1 MQTNEFSC
9 EVREV
14 FSGDDLIVYIDLG
27 VENLLKRQR
36 VRLSGV
42 DTPPAISARGE
53 TEAGQIRTYVRML
66 TRGKKARLVVIA
78 RNANSWVC
86 QLFVTAPEGEVSIN
100 ELLIAKGYKFEK
112 KGPQNVQPA

>member
-1 MQTNEFSC
+1 MTNEYSC

-14 FSGDDLIVYIDLG
+14 FSGDDLVVYIDLG

-36 VRLSGV
+36 VRLAGV
-42 DTPPAISARGE
+42 DTPPAINASGD
-53 TEAGQIRTYVRML
+53 TEAGQIRKYVRDL
-66 TRGKKARLVVIA
+66 TKGKKARLTVVT

-86 QLFVTAPEGEVSIN
+86 QLFVLAPEGEFSIN
-100 ELLIAKGYKFEK
+100 EVLIAKGYKFEK